1 METGLQAV
9 DLEPLARPWEYEADL
24 VGLEERKLYF
34 LEKHPESG
42 VSALRAILPLPYAP
56 NMLE

>member
-1 METGLQAV
+1 M
-9 DLEPLARPWEYEADL
+9 DLEPLARPWEYEADP
-24 VGLEERKLYF
+24 VGLERGKFYF

-42 VSALRAILPLPYAP
+42 VSALRAFLPLSYVP